1 MRFFRTTHQDHR
13 RETHRGSQASARV
26 RLFSERG
33 ASSPRAAVAFSALS
47 AVTWL
52 REKASG
58 LVGWIMVRWITT
70 GRQSAAAET
79 PWTFRELNG
88 R

>member
-26 RLFSERG
+26 RLWSERG
-33 ASSPRAAVAFSALS
+33 ACFPRAAVAFSALS

-52 REKASG
+52 KENASG
-58 LVGWIMVRWITT
+58 FVGWIMARWITT
-70 GRQSAAAET
+70 AERARRQRHPGLSG
-79 PWTFRELNG
+79 N
-88 R
+88 